1 MVEENKEEIK
11 EEQVDPGTHGEPERA
26 EETAKAE
33 KPEEPV
39 ETDGADK
46 TGEPEE
52 AGEGAKAEEAER
64 AEKPDKAAKAEKAEK
79 PDKAAKAEKAEKPK
93 KAKGAAKAEKP
104 KKDKKAKEFEESPPM
119 PPGYSPRILL
129 QFREEVGPAMQKRF
143 GYANAHQIPRLAK
156 IVVNMGVGESMKEA
170 KLLDAAI
177 DDLATITGQRPK
189 VTRARKSVA
198 SFKVRKG
205 MSLGCKV
212 TMRGMRM
219 YEFFDRLVTAAIPR
233 IRDFRGLS
241 PDSFDGHGNY
251 TFGIKEQIVFP
262 EIDYDKVAKIMGM
275 DITIATTCKTDEEA
289 LELLKGLGMP
299 FRSR

>member
-1 MVEENKEEIK
+1 MAEENREEIK
-11 EEQVDPGTHGEPERA
+11 DEQAEAGITGGPEGAGEAKEAAGA
-26 EETAKAE
+26 EQPVKADESAEAVKAGESKKAKKAKKADKGKKAAKGDKSGKEKKAE
-33 KPEEPV
+33 K
-39 ETDGADK
+39 T
-46 TGEPEE
+46 
-52 AGEGAKAEEAER
+52 
-64 AEKPDKAAKAEKAEK
+64 
-79 PDKAAKAEKAEKPK
+79 
-93 KAKGAAKAEKP
+93 
-104 KKDKKAKEFEESPPM
+104 EESPPI
-119 PPGYSPRILL
+119 PPGYVPRALTH
-129 QFREEVGPAMQKRF
+129 FRAEVGPAMQKRF
-143 GYANAHQIPRLAK
+143 GYANAHEIPKLAK
-156 IVVNMGVGESMKEA
+156 IVVNMGIGEAMKDS
-170 KLLDAAI
+170 KLLDAAA

-189 VTRARKSVA
+189 ITKARKSVA

-212 TMRGMRM
+212 TLRGMRM

-299 FRSR
+299 FRTS

>member
-1 MVEENKEEIK
+1 VAEEKKEEL
-11 EEQVDPGTHGEPERA
+11 T
-26 EETAKAE
+26 EETRETGAEKAEAPE
-33 KPEEPV
+33 KPEESIK
-39 ETDGADK
+39 AAK
-46 TGEPEE
+46 TGKS
-52 AGEGAKAEEAER
+52 G
-64 AEKPDKAAKAEKAEK
+64 KAEKA
-79 PDKAAKAEKAEKPK
+79 DKA
-93 KAKGAAKAEKP
+93 
-104 KKDKKAKEFEESPPM
+104 EESPPV
-119 PPGYSPRILL
+119 PPGYVPRLL
-129 QFREEVGPAMQKRF
+129 TRFRHEVGPAMQKRF
-143 GYANAHQIPRLAK
+143 GYGNAHQIPRLSK
-156 IVVNMGVGESMKEA
+156 IVVNMGVGEGMKES
-170 KLLDAAI
+170 KLLDAAVE
-177 DDLATITGQRPK
+177 DLMTITGQRPK
-189 VTRARKSVA
+189 ITKARKSVA

-299 FRSR
+299 FRAG